1 MSDALPCPFC
11 GAPPE
16 RPQNSDAAG
25 CNFHAGWLPLSEW
38 NRRAGETHL
47 RAQVEAMRGALEPFA
62 KLASHLPRE
71 GMATF
76 RVNSGLEVEIY
87 LSDFSR
93 AALAASQANGNQDAD

>member
-47 RAQVEAMRGALEPFA
+47 RAQVEALRGALEPFA
-62 KLASHLPRE
+62 KAGRYVSE
-71 GMATF
+71 GYERDIPDNSPSFATF
-76 RVNSGLEVEIY
+76 TIGDLR
-87 LSDFSR
+87 R
-93 AALAASQANGNQDAD
+93 ASQANGSEG